1 MCVSGDQ
8 RYDRGSV
15 GAIVGLVGG
24 FVATGGAMAASNG
37 VIINNTTEMIFIF
50 VFSAGLVITG
60 GLFQLSAVVK
70 SVEPPWRR

>member
-1 MCVSGDQ
+1 MSGDQ
-8 RYDRGSV
+8 RYGRGFV
-15 GAIVGLVGG
+15 GAIVGLVGS
-24 FVATGGAMAASNG
+24 FVATGGAIAASND
-37 VIINNTTEMIFIF
+37 VILNNTTEMIFVF